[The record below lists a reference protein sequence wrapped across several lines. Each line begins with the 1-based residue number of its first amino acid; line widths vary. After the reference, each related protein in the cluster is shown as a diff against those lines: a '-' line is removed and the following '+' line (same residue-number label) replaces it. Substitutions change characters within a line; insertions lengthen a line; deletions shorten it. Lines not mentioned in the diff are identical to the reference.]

1 MQPLPEWTGQYIGIP
16 FKELGRDME
25 GCDCWGLTRLIC
37 MKELGFTVPSYT
49 EEYSSTYKGRNVSE
63 ALEKYGVQGKD
74 WEEIEAGQERLGD
87 HVEMYGVYE
96 IAGKKFRAPMHVG
109 LVLIPGTMIHIEDG
123 TDSVLCKYREDRH
136 MKRRVI
142 GFYRYRGPK

>member
-1 MQPLPEWTGQYIGIP
+1 MTQLPYWAKNYIGIP

-25 GCDCWGLTRLIC
+25 GCDCWGLTRLIS
-37 MKELGFTVPSYT
+37 MNELGFTVPSFDN
-49 EEYSSTYKGRNVSE
+49 EYASTYEGKNVTD
-63 ALEKYGVQGKD
+63 ALEKYGVQSDD
-74 WEEIEAGQERLGD
+74 WEEIPAGSERLGD

-96 IAGKKFRAPMHVG
+96 FEGKKFRAPMHVG

-123 TDSVLCKYREDRH
+123 TDSVLCQYREDRH

-142 GFYRYRGPK
+142 GFYRYRGQA